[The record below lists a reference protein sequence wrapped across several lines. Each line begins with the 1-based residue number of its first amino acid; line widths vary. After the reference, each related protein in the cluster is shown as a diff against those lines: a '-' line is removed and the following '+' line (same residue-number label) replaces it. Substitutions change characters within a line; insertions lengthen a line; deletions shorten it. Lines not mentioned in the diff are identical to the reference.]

1 MSDWKDTR
9 LVVTYK
15 KGSDP
20 ETEISPIDSFTPT
33 FSLNAEVIH
42 SIERTHAGVVYSP
55 QAMSFSMTVKAIGD
69 VAAKLT
75 VLALSGTP
83 FNVVLKEKVGDDWAF
98 ANVVMSDCVI
108 TSATPTSATP
118 MGAPTA
124 TFSGFSLGAGAE
136 TNDHTKVAIGAG
148 T

>member
-15 KGSDP
+15 QGSDP

-33 FSLNAEVIH
+33 FALNAEVIH
-42 SIERTHAGVVYSP
+42 SIERTHAGVVYSSSAP
-55 QAMSFSMTVKAIGD
+55 TSSAPTSSAPN
-69 VAAKLT
+69 
-75 VLALSGTP
+75 SGPPSSST
-83 FNVVLKEKVGDDWAF
+83 L
-98 ANVVMSDCVI
+98 

>member
-1 MSDWKDTR
+1 MADWKDTR
-9 LVVTYK
+9 LVVTYND
-15 KGSDP
+15 GTGDM
-20 ETEISPIDSFTPT
+20 EVSPIDAFTPT

-42 SIERTHAGVVYSP
+42 SIERTHTGVIYSP

-75 VLALSGTP
+75 VLALNGTP
-83 FNVVLKEKVGDDWAF
+83 FDVVLKEKLGNDWAF
-98 ANVVMSDCVI
+98 ANVVMSQCVI

-118 MGAPTA
+118 TGAPTA

-136 TNDHTKVAIGAG
+136 TNDHTKAAIGAKP
-148 T
+148 

>member
-1 MSDWKDTR
+1 MTDWKDTR
-9 LVVTYK
+9 LVVSYND
-15 KGSDP
+15 GSG
-20 ETEISPIDSFTPT
+20 EVEISPIDSFAPT
-33 FSLNAEVIH
+33 FALNAEVIH
-42 SIERTHAGVVYSP
+42 SIEQTHTGVVYSP

-75 VLALSGTP
+75 VLALNGTP

-118 MGAPTA
+118 MSAPTA

-136 TNDHTKVAIGAG
+136 TNDHTKISIGASA
-148 T
+148 